1 MIKNYF
7 IRNSN
12 DIKFEPKI
20 SNLRGVTRDKFWTL
34 KNKIIF
40 GLAIILFCGIII
52 SLGLIP
58 IYSGKEHNISSLKM
72 KLWWICR
79 MT

>member
-12 DIKFEPKI
+12 DVKLQPKI
-20 SNLRGVTRDKFWTL
+20 LNLRGVIRDKFWTF

-40 GLAIILFCGIII
+40 GLAIILFCGIVI

-58 IYSGKEHNISSLKM
+58 IYSGKENNKKPLKM
-72 KLWWICR
+72 RFW
-79 MT
+79 